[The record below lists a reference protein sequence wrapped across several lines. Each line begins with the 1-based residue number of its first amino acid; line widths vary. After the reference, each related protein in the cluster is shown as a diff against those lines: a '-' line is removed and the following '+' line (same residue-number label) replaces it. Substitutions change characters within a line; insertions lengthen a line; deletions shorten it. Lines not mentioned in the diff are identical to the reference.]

1 MTVIITKIVK
11 IGNSQ
16 GIRIPKLLLKQANLG
31 EDVELL
37 VQDDSLVVRTAQKP
51 RQDWEAAFTRMAA
64 AGGDVLLD
72 DASIEHDWDESEW
85 EW

>member
-1 MTVIITKIVK
+1 MNVIKTKIVK

-16 GIRIPKLLLKQANLG
+16 GIRIPKVLLMQANLG

-37 VQDDSLVVRTAQKP
+37 VQDDSLVIRIARKP
-51 RQDWEAAFTRMAA
+51 RQDWEAEFARMAA
-64 AGGDVLLD
+64 AVEDVLLD
-72 DASIEHDWDESEW
+72 DVSIEHDWDESEW